1 MLFCRLGIQM
11 KLLRYNSN
19 REVSGPIIF
28 IIGPDTSPCK
38 FQTIIVKLCNTRI
51 LGGGKK
57 FICSRTFLGSTDFM
71 VFDKKHDPFSHFYG
85 PCLYLYFYLIFHAA
99 NKRIFLW
106 HGNSELLDL
115 LGLVSA

>member
-1 MLFCRLGIQM
+1 MLFCRLRIQM

-19 REVSGPIIF
+19 RGIRPNNIIA
-28 IIGPDTSPCK
+28 PDTSPCISNFK
-38 FQTIIVKLCNTRI
+38 ELLFELCDTRI
-51 LGGGKK
+51 FGGGKK

-85 PCLYLYFYLIFHAA
+85 PYLYLYFYLIFHAA

-106 HGNSELLDL
+106 HGNSELLDIL
-115 LGLVSA
+115 ALV